1 MDEVVEDKDL
11 FFELE
16 DDNDDDEVVAP
27 RRRADSDRQV
37 AADPEILAKIALTEE
52 KLKKQEEILA
62 KYNKLFSDN
71 EEIEQFR
78 YLETEF
84 ADVDDRTKLY
94 QKKLLGKQNEKFVGV
109 LKGIFEE
116 VESLKLKIAT
126 TEAANGKIAADVMQ
140 LNDSIILQNVA
151 RKALERE
158 LPETIFIDP
167 KTKKK
172 IPLGQTQVDQAL
184 RLYNTKFVEDAT
196 FRRQVEDILKDP
208 ELTHIQ
214 KQNRIGKNIVAV
226 FKEKIDE
233 KLASKRNSA
242 PKKVDEA
249 PAKKVEDP
257 KKDKA
262 DSAKGDD
269 PKKELTEEEK
279 AALIEQK
286 RDAVKRALS
295 KSL

>member
-1 MDEVVEDKDL
+1 MDEEEAV
-11 FFELE
+11 FELDE
-16 DDNDDDEVVAP
+16 DNDEEETPSP

-37 AADPEILAKIALTEE
+37 VSDPEILAKLALTEE
-52 KLKKQEEILA
+52 KVKKAEAALA
-62 KYNKLFSDN
+62 KYDKLFSDN

-84 ADVDDRTKLY
+84 SDVDDRVKLY
-94 QKKLLGKQNEKFVGV
+94 QKKLIGKQNEKLVGA
-109 LKGIFEE
+109 LKGILEE
-116 VESLKLKIAT
+116 VETLKLKVAT
-126 TEAANGKIAADVMQ
+126 TEATSGKLAADVMQ

-184 RLYNTKFVEDAT
+184 RLYNTRFVEDAT

-242 PKKVDEA
+242 PKKVDET
-249 PAKKVEDP
+249 PTAKKPEDS
-257 KKDKA
+257 KKDKTDSTKA
-262 DSAKGDD
+262 DET
-269 PKKELTEEEK
+269 KKELTEEEK
-279 AALIEQK
+279 KEQIELK
-286 RDAVKRALS
+286 KEAVRRSLT